1 MTISQAEFK
10 AIMASAVGPA
20 TVVTAMDGDGRP
32 RGLTMSAV
40 CSVSLDPPLI
50 LACVDRGSATLAAIR
65 ESRSFTV
72 NYLRRGS
79 ERVAL
84 EFATKAD
91 DKFAGRSWEQSA
103 SALGGPILADSN
115 AAHAVCV
122 VTDLID
128 AGDHVIVVGEVR
140 EGGAREDHAVLAY
153 ARRQFFAASA

>member
-10 AIMASAVGPA
+10 AIMASAAGPV
-20 TVVTAMDGDGRP
+20 TVVTAMGSDGGP

-79 ERVAL
+79 EAVAL
-84 EFATKAD
+84 EFATKSL
-91 DKFAGRSWEQSA
+91 DKFVGRDWERSA
-103 SALGGPILADSN
+103 TGLGGPILADRN
-115 AAHAVCV
+115 AAHAVCA

-128 AGDHVIVVGEVR
+128 AGDHVIAVGEVR
-140 EGGAREDHAVLAY
+140 EGGVREEHAVLAY
-153 ARRQFFAASA
+153 ARRTFFAASA

>member
-10 AIMASAVGPA
+10 AIMASAAGPA
-20 TVVTAMDGDGRP
+20 TVVTAMAGDGGP

-65 ESRSFTV
+65 ETGSFTV

-79 ERVAL
+79 EQVAL

-91 DKFAGRSWEQSA
+91 DKFAGRSWERSA
-103 SALGGPILADSN
+103 SGLGGPVLANCN
-115 AAHAVCV
+115 AAHAVCA

-140 EGGAREDHAVLAY
+140 EGGVREDHAVLAY

>member
-1 MTISQAEFK
+1 MTISPAEFK

-20 TVVTAMDGDGRP
+20 TVVTAMDGDGCP

-79 ERVAL
+79 EQVAMA
-84 EFATKAD
+84 FATKQT
-91 DKFAGRSWEQSA
+91 DKFAGLAWERPGSG
-103 SALGGPILADSN
+103 LGGPILTECN

-128 AGDHVIVVGEVR
+128 AGDHVIAVGEVR
-140 EGGAREDHAVLAY
+140 EGAAQEGHAVLAY
-153 ARRQFFAASA
+153 AQRQFFAASA